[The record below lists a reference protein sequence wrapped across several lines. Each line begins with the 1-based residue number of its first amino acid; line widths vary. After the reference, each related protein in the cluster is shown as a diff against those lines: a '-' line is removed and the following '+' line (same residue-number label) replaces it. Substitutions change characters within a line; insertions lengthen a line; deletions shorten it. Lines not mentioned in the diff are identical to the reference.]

1 MSATLFLALAMLGFP
16 VQAQVQGQMQVPAPT
31 AAADQTSPT
40 VVVTGRR
47 ASREKALRHMTSVV
61 TPVVDAGRPLAR
73 FQTPICPQVDGLT
86 AALNGAFADRIRA
99 DARIAGLEA
108 SGAACS
114 PNLTVLIV
122 PDGQAVVRELHR
134 TRSAVFGQ
142 LDPVTIRHLAAQP
155 GPAHLWTIT
164 EVRSRD
170 GDRIRGGGGG
180 GNDVGILNVRN
191 ASILQAVTRTDVN
204 GTVLLLDQPATVGKT
219 INQLADYAAMRT
231 IAQTRPIGDAAS
243 EPTILT
249 LFDGGAAP
257 PRGLTPFDTA
267 YLQALYHGSAEYR
280 PVTQVGIM
288 NRAINKSLSRA
299 PADGGEPA
307 AGAVK

>member
-1 MSATLFLALAMLGFP
+1 MTGTLFLALAMLGSP
-16 VQAQVQGQMQVPAPT
+16 AQVSAQAQATTV
-31 AAADQTSPT
+31 DQTSPT

-47 ASREKALRHMTSVV
+47 TSRAKALRHMTSAV
-61 TPVVDAGRPLAR
+61 TPVVDASRPLAR
-73 FQTPICPQVDGLT
+73 FQAPVCPQVDGLT
-86 AALNGAFADRIRA
+86 TELNRAFADRIRA
-99 DARIAGLEA
+99 DARLAGLEA
-108 SGAACS
+108 SGTGCS

-142 LDPVTIRHLAAQP
+142 LDPVTIRRLAAQP
-155 GPAHLWTIT
+155 GPAHLWTVT

-180 GNDVGILNVRN
+180 SDDIGVLNVRN

-231 IAQTRPIGDAAS
+231 IAQTRPVGGAAS

-249 LFDGGAAP
+249 LFDGGVVP
-257 PRGLTPFDTA
+257 PRALTTFDTA

-288 NRAINKSLSRA
+288 NRAINKSVSRA
-299 PADGGEPA
+299 PAEGGAPTSP
-307 AGAVK
+307 VK

>member
-1 MSATLFLALAMLGFP
+1 MTATLFLALALLGSP
-16 VQAQVQGQMQVPAPT
+16 AQARAQGQATTVE
-31 AAADQTSPT
+31 QTSPT

-47 ASREKALRHMTSVV
+47 TSRAKALRHMTSLV
-61 TPVVDAGRPLAR
+61 TPVVDAGQPLAR
-73 FQTPICPQVDGLT
+73 FQAPVCPEVGGFT
-86 AALNGAFADRIRA
+86 AELNRAFADRIRA
-99 DARIAGLEA
+99 DARLAGLEA
-108 SGAACS
+108 SGTGCS

-142 LDPVTIRHLAAQP
+142 LDPVTIRRLAAQP
-155 GPAHLWTIT
+155 GPAHLWTVT

-180 GNDVGILNVRN
+180 SDDIGVLNVRN

-231 IAQTRPIGDAAS
+231 IAQTRPVGGAAS

-249 LFDGGAAP
+249 LFDNGAVP
-257 PRGLTPFDTA
+257 PRALTTFDTA
-267 YLQALYHGSAEYR
+267 YLQARYHGSAEYR
-280 PVTQVGIM
+280 PITQVGIM
-288 NRAINKSLSRA
+288 NRAINKSVSRA
-299 PADGGEPA
+299 PAEGGAPTSP
-307 AGAVK
+307 VK